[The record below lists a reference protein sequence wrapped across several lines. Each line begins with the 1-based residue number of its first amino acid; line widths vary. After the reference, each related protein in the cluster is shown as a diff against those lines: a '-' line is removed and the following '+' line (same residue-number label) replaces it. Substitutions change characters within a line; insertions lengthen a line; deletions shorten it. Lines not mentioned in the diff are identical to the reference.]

1 MARHGRGVLAG
12 SEAAPRGLEGCVAR
26 PWHRSAPRSRGRT
39 PESGY
44 RAGRTI
50 AAIPDVTAV
59 YVGSDEMAFG
69 LLRAFHE
76 AGRQV
81 PEDISVVSVDDISL
95 AAYAAPALT
104 TVRQPFQSLGRAA
117 ALRVISRIEGDLEV
131 DIPPTEPTLVVRSST
146 AAR

>member
-1 MARHGRGVLAG
+1 GDEAVRHGTGEESWQEAKQRREGWKDVLRARGIDPPPEIPG
-12 SEAAPRGLEGCVAR
+12 D
-26 PWHRSAPRSRGRT
+26 WT

-95 AAYAAPALT
+95 ADRKSTRLNSSHVSISYAVFCLT
-104 TVRQPFQSLGRAA
+104 KKNYSL
-117 ALRVISRIEGDLEV
+117 S
-131 DIPPTEPTLVVRSST
+131 
-146 AAR
+146 